1 LSRKKT
7 KSTKHGG
14 TLTDKAGKQLPLA
27 MQYDYTNF
35 YFGSGDD
42 AFAMLEPFDEWYKDS
57 KPAGYYL
64 YGLPMQAAPSTRV
77 DVRNTKTGEVHSDLL
92 NFASYNYLGLS
103 YRPEVKEAVAEAAQ
117 LYGNG
122 ASGSPVLSGSLE
134 IHHELADRLAAFKGK
149 EAVLLFPTGYSVN
162 VGVVAGLMRSG
173 DLIVADQ
180 YAHASLVD
188 GMILSK
194 ATSRFFRHNKV
205 DDLERKLKRYDGK
218 KLVLIEGVYSMDG
231 DVAIVPD
238 IVEVCKRYD
247 ARILIDEAH
256 STFIYGENGRG
267 VAEHFG
273 YEDEIDIHVGTF
285 SKSLGGQGGFVA
297 GSQKLINYLRGFSR
311 SRFFSCGLSP
321 VVSAGILKALDLF
334 EAEPELRSKLWEN
347 VDFMQNKLR
356 EAGVS
361 VGDSECQVIP
371 IMVQDD
377 ARIFEMG
384 EALMYEGVYLNP
396 VKYPAVPKHKSRF
409 RMSISADHSRE
420 ELEEGV
426 RTITRVLQRYDIC
439 PTTRDTITSTTV

>member
-1 LSRKKT
+1 MGDNPETTRQ
-7 KSTKHGG
+7 GG
-14 TLTDKAGKQLPLA
+14 MFTDETGKQLPLA

-35 YFGSGDD
+35 YFGSGED
-42 AFAMLEPFDEWYKDS
+42 AFAMLDPFDEWYKDS

-64 YGLPMQAAPSTRV
+64 YGLPMQGAPTTRV
-77 DVRNTKTGEVHSDLL
+77 DIRNTKTGEIHEGLL

-103 YRPEVKEAVAEAAQ
+103 YRSEVKEAVIEAAL

-122 ASGSPVLSGSLE
+122 ASGSPILSGSLE
-134 IHHELADRLAAFKGK
+134 VHHELADRVAAFKGK

-162 VGVVAGLMRSG
+162 VGVIAGLMRSG

-205 DDLERKLKRYDGK
+205 EDLERKLKRYDGK

-231 DVAIVPD
+231 DVAVVPE
-238 IVEVCKRYD
+238 IVEVCQRYG

-256 STFIYGENGRG
+256 STFIYGDNGRG

-273 YEDEIDIHVGTF
+273 YDDEIDIHVGTF

-297 GSQKLINYLRGFSR
+297 GSRKLINYLRGFSR

-321 VVSAGILKALDLF
+321 VVAAGTLKALDLF
-334 EAEPELRSKLWEN
+334 EAEPELRTKLWEN
-347 VDFMQNKLR
+347 VDFMQKRLR
-356 EAGVS
+356 DAGVL

-371 IMVQDD
+371 IMMQDD
-377 ARIFEMG
+377 SRVFEIG
-384 EALMYEGVYLNP
+384 EALMQEGIYINP

-409 RMSISADHSRE
+409 RMSISASHSRE
-420 ELEEGV
+420 ELEEGAWI
-426 RTITRVLQRYDIC
+426 ITSVLQRYGSC
-439 PTTRDTITSTTV
+439 PITEDTITSTTG